1 VQGEPEKNSKTGLR
15 EIAKVHKGDF
25 KLTANPQII
34 TSNVT
39 DKELPEIKRLFAEY
53 KLNNLYYGG
62 LRPPSSACVI
72 FPTCG
77 MFRSVRAPS
86 VFNT

>member
-1 VQGEPEKNSKTGLR
+1 VQGEPEKNFKTGLR

-39 DKELPEIKRLFAEY
+39 DKDLPEIKRLFAES
-53 KLNNLYYGG
+53 KLNNLDYGG
-62 LRPPSSACVI
+62 LRPPSSARMI

-77 MFRSVRAPS
+77 MFRNVRAPS
-86 VFNT
+86 VFDT